1 MKTPFL
7 DRLIE
12 NLQNHNIA
20 NSIEAIIAGRSAGI
34 PETRKEL
41 AEYEAIKK
49 ALLKKETKCS
59 GCNKPLQ
66 SGLCGDCCSDL
77 ASGMF

>member
-12 NLQNHNIA
+12 NLKNH
-20 NSIEAIIAGRSAGI
+20 IEAIEAGSNAGI

-41 AEYEAIKK
+41 TEYEAIKK
-49 ALLKKETKCS
+49 ALLKEETKCS

>member
-1 MKTPFL
+1 METPFL

-12 NLQNHNIA
+12 SLQNH
-20 NSIEAIIAGRSAGI
+20 IEAIEAGSYAGM

-41 AEYEAIKK
+41 AEYEAIKQ
-49 ALLKKETKCS
+49 ALKQEETKCS
-59 GCNKPLQ
+59 GCDKPLQ
-66 SGLCGDCCSDL
+66 SGLCGECCSDL

>member
-1 MKTPFL
+1 M
-7 DRLIE
+7 LIE
-12 NLQNHNIA
+12 NLQNHIRA
-20 NSIEAIIAGRSAGI
+20 VEAGSWLLKKLSVEIH
-34 PETRKEL
+34 ELKKEL
-41 AEYEAIKK
+41 AEYEAIRT
-49 ALLKKETKCS
+49 LLKEETKCS

>member
-1 MKTPFL
+1 METPFL
-7 DRLIE
+7 DRLIGE
-12 NLQNHNIA
+12 IKCHVELMT
-20 NSIEAIIAGRSAGI
+20 EAEMYEEI
-34 PETRKEL
+34 PQIKEEL
-41 AEYEAIKK
+41 AEYEAIK
-49 ALLKKETKCS
+49 ALLKEETKCS